1 MVRAITPDISF
12 LNAALKRRTIA
23 GAVALVADR
32 SADVLWQHA
41 CGCSDAATSL
51 PMRTDAL
58 FWAASGLSKPLTAAA
73 AMLLVDGGELALD
86 DPVSKFVRELDGA
99 PVGAATVRHALSHT
113 SGLPFA
119 SDAEL
124 GDAARFDG
132 SAFKRYRDTGDD
144 AVYDAVGL
152 RDAAA
157 SYTMPLR
164 SAPGA
169 SFYYSNAGI
178 NLVGRIIEVVSGEE
192 YADFVDR
199 RLLEPLGMR
208 DTTLWPSTAQLER
221 LAAGHSGDGS
231 LRRVPFPQLTRP
243 YSDRG
248 RAPSPSGG
256 YFSTAADCAR
266 FGRMVLRGGELDGRR
281 YLSEGAVAQ
290 MTTEQTP
297 GYALGW
303 AVAAGGAWDEDGGGG
318 FGHGGAMG
326 TKLFLHPGAGRVA
339 VLMCHQDGGFDTDG
353 VAFGEHWWYRQRS
366 ALLFAES

>member
-1 MVRAITPDISF
+1 MVRTIAPDISF

-73 AMLLVDGGELALD
+73 AMMLVDAGELALD

-124 GDAARFDG
+124 GDPARFDG

-164 SAPGA
+164 SDPGA
-169 SFYYSNAGI
+169 RS
-178 NLVGRIIEVVSGEE
+178 
-192 YADFVDR
+192 
-199 RLLEPLGMR
+199 
-208 DTTLWPSTAQLER
+208 TTPTPASIWS
-221 LAAGHSGDGS
+221 AASS
-231 LRRVPFPQLTRP
+231 R
-243 YSDRG
+243 
-248 RAPSPSGG
+248 
-256 YFSTAADCAR
+256 
-266 FGRMVLRGGELDGRR
+266 
-281 YLSEGAVAQ
+281 
-290 MTTEQTP
+290 
-297 GYALGW
+297 W
-303 AVAAGGAWDEDGGGG
+303 
-318 FGHGGAMG
+318 
-326 TKLFLHPGAGRVA
+326 
-339 VLMCHQDGGFDTDG
+339 
-353 VAFGEHWWYRQRS
+353 
-366 ALLFAES
+366 

>member
-1 MVRAITPDISF
+1 MVRAIAPDVSF
-12 LNAALKRRTIA
+12 LNAALKRTIV

-32 SADVLWQHA
+32 RNVDVLWQHA

-86 DPVSKFVRELDGA
+86 DPVSKFVRELGGA

-124 GDAARFDG
+124 GDATRFDG

-164 SAPGA
+164 SEPGA
-169 SFYYSNAGI
+169 RFHYSNAGI
-178 NLVGRIIEVVSGEE
+178 NLV
-192 YADFVDR
+192 
-199 RLLEPLGMR
+199 L
-208 DTTLWPSTAQLER
+208 
-221 LAAGHSGDGS
+221 S
-231 LRRVPFPQLTRP
+231 LI
-243 YSDRG
+243 
-248 RAPSPSGG
+248 
-256 YFSTAADCAR
+256 
-266 FGRMVLRGGELDGRR
+266 
-281 YLSEGAVAQ
+281 
-290 MTTEQTP
+290 
-297 GYALGW
+297 
-303 AVAAGGAWDEDGGGG
+303 
-318 FGHGGAMG
+318 HI
-326 TKLFLHPGAGRVA
+326 
-339 VLMCHQDGGFDTDG
+339 
-353 VAFGEHWWYRQRS
+353 
-366 ALLFAES
+366 